1 MARTPSRTVAAPPV
15 TEDWFLTFDL
25 IVWPVD
31 RAISV
36 ADALAEA
43 ERFGGRPSFLGG
55 HDKRL
60 DPFIAAIEQRYP
72 GIRDG
77 RGDVPCEFDV
87 LRDHIFL
94 GIPWSNVEGLIDVVA
109 SIAWRTG
116 VAVFDPQRET
126 VGLPAPFAEAPMGSD
141 GVDDHIAT
149 AEGALDAIAGG
160 AAVAAGEDDATVQR
174 SPSAGL
180 RAAGYRTNSPLG
192 FEITPDI
199 EDEVRADPTGMPA
212 SLSRRPTA
220 GAALIADLTSVD
232 VGARHRAIT
241 QLAGWDADPE
251 VATALRELLPSDD
264 VFEASQAATGLARQG
279 DITELPA
286 LVALIHRMS
295 PTDGGTLE
303 AMCAVLPPGLDL
315 ARRAGPVA
323 LDGLKAR
330 VRDWR
335 GGLSREG
342 ATVAGR
348 GLPRDRGAARG
359 PVAGLG
365 FNDPRAVRAARGGA
379 ADARSP
385 PTMRKVG
392 PFAQAPRLPALSMA
406 RTRNR

>member
-1 MARTPSRTVAAPPV
+1 M
-15 TEDWFLTFDL
+15 TFDL

-77 RGDVPCEFDV
+77 KGDVPCEFDV

-94 GIPWSNVEGLIDVVA
+94 GIPWSNVEGLVDVVA

-126 VGLPAPFAEAPMGSD
+126 VGLPAPFAEAPMDSE
-141 GVDDHIAT
+141 GVDVHIAT
-149 AEGALDAIAGG
+149 AEGALDAIASG
-160 AAVAAGEDDATVQR
+160 AALAAGEDDATARQSTSAALR
-174 SPSAGL
+174 S
-180 RAAGYRTNSPLG
+180 AGYRTTSPLG

-199 EDEVRADPTGMPA
+199 EDEVQADPTGMPS
-212 SLSRRPTA
+212 SLQTPDKK
-220 GAALIADLTSVD
+220 AALIADLTSPD

-241 QLAGWDADPE
+241 QLAGWDADRE
-251 VATALRELLPSDD
+251 VATALRTLLTSDD
-264 VFEASQAATGLARQG
+264 VFEAGQAASGLARQG
-279 DITELPA
+279 DITDLPA

-295 PTDGGTLE
+295 PADGGTLE
-303 AMCAVLPPGLDL
+303 AMCAVLPPGLEL
-315 ARRAGPVA
+315 ARIAGPVA

-335 GGLSREG
+335 GGLSARARPWQAEAYREIE
-342 ATVAGR
+342 A
-348 GLPRDRGAARG
+348 L
-359 PVAGLG
+359 L
-365 FNDPRAVRAARGGA
+365 
-379 ADARSP
+379 DAP
-385 PTMRKVG
+385 
-392 PFAQAPRLPALSMA
+392 
-406 RTRNR
+406 

>member
-1 MARTPSRTVAAPPV
+1 MAGTLSRTVAAPPV

-141 GVDDHIAT
+141 GVDEHIAT

-174 SPSAGL
+174 PPRQVCARPATARTARSAS
-180 RAAGYRTNSPLG
+180 RSRRTSRTRSARIPPG
-192 FEITPDI
+192 C
-199 EDEVRADPTGMPA
+199 RPA
-212 SLSRRPTA
+212 SRRPTA
-220 GAALIADLTSVD
+220 ERRS
-232 VGARHRAIT
+232 
-241 QLAGWDADPE
+241 
-251 VATALRELLPSDD
+251 
-264 VFEASQAATGLARQG
+264 
-279 DITELPA
+279 
-286 LVALIHRMS
+286 S
-295 PTDGGTLE
+295 PT
-303 AMCAVLPPGLDL
+303 
-315 ARRAGPVA
+315 
-323 LDGLKAR
+323 
-330 VRDWR
+330 
-335 GGLSREG
+335 
-342 ATVAGR
+342 
-348 GLPRDRGAARG
+348 
-359 PVAGLG
+359 
-365 FNDPRAVRAARGGA
+365 
-379 ADARSP
+379 
-385 PTMRKVG
+385 
-392 PFAQAPRLPALSMA
+392 
-406 RTRNR
+406 

>member
-1 MARTPSRTVAAPPV
+1 M
-15 TEDWFLTFDL
+15 TFDL

-94 GIPWSNVEGLIDVVA
+94 GIPWSNVEGLVDVVA

-126 VGLPAPFAEAPMGSD
+126 VGLPAPFAEAPMDSD
-141 GVDDHIAT
+141 GVDEHIAT

-160 AAVAAGEDDATVQR
+160 AAVAAGEDDATVQQ
-174 SPSAGL
+174 SASAAL
-180 RAAGYRTNSPLG
+180 RAAGFRTTSPLG

-212 SLSRRPTA
+212 SLQTPDRKAT
-220 GAALIADLTSVD
+220 LIADLTSVD
-232 VGARHRAIT
+232 VAR
-241 QLAGWDADPE
+241 
-251 VATALRELLPSDD
+251 ATARSPSSPAGTRIPRWRRRC
-264 VFEASQAATGLARQG
+264 ASCCR
-279 DITELPA
+279 
-286 LVALIHRMS
+286 
-295 PTDGGTLE
+295 PTT
-303 AMCAVLPPGLDL
+303 CSRPVRRPPVSL
-315 ARRAGPVA
+315 ARR
-323 LDGLKAR
+323 
-330 VRDWR
+330 
-335 GGLSREG
+335 
-342 ATVAGR
+342 T
-348 GLPRDRGAARG
+348 
-359 PVAGLG
+359 
-365 FNDPRAVRAARGGA
+365 
-379 ADARSP
+379 SP
-385 PTMRKVG
+385 TFP
-392 PFAQAPRLPALSMA
+392 PWS
-406 RTRNR
+406 N